1 MGKVSSADKM
11 YIQMLHGPLYGA
23 KATVAA
29 YPLNNPVQW
38 RRPVSVLIRQAR
50 RLNARLAEVD
60 WNPHTWIQTLCLLRN

>member
-29 YPLNNPVQW
+29 YPLNNPVQ
-38 RRPVSVLIRQAR
+38 
-50 RLNARLAEVD
+50 
-60 WNPHTWIQTLCLLRN
+60 